1 MRWPA
6 VFYHSVEFE
15 TLNDEIL
22 IWGFFGQAMSW
33 NSDGIPEVLFLYPL
47 RNNLYFIIL
56 YLEDKVF
63 LCFSCN
69 VLYLMP
75 LPPFFSPSVLFLPHP
90 LFFCF
95 FLISFLNPVLL
106 HYPYL
111 QDRLLCPLLFP
122 NPLLLRCMDEC
133 PALRTHT
140 LAFSWWTPPRQKGAW
155 PGSARIHWAEGKVPT
170 QPSTA
175 RAVLTVE

>member
-1 MRWPA
+1 
-6 VFYHSVEFE
+6 
-15 TLNDEIL
+15 
-22 IWGFFGQAMSW
+22 MSW

-47 RNNLYFIIL
+47 RNNLYFFIL

-75 LPPFFSPSVLFLPHP
+75 LSPFFSPSVLFLPP
-90 LFFCF
+90 PFF
-95 FLISFLNPVLL
+95 FLISFLNPVML

-111 QDRLLCPLLFP
+111 QDQLLCPLLFP
-122 NPLLLRCMDEC
+122 NPLLLMCMDEC
-133 PALRTHT
+133 PALHTHT
-140 LAFSWWTPPRQKGAW
+140 LAFSWCTPPRQKGAW
-155 PGSARIHWAEGKVPT
+155 PRSAHIHRAEGKVPT

-175 RAVLTVE
+175 CAVLTVE